1 MLLMIVTYVVPL
13 AALAITYTRVGVE
26 LWGHKSIGE
35 RTASQDETLK
45 SKRKV
50 QSARWTHLRPSFS
63 NVNAATRAHASSELV
78 TLQRAAPA
86 ANAASIRC
94 GPRTDTLV

>member
-35 RTASQDETLK
+35 RTASQDETLR

-50 QSARWTHLRPSFS
+50 QPARSTHLRLSVPSRLFLTS
-63 NVNAATRAHASSELV
+63 TRLLGHM
-78 TLQRAAPA
+78 LQV
-86 ANAASIRC
+86 S
-94 GPRTDTLV
+94 

>member
-50 QSARWTHLRPSFS
+50 QSARWTHLRLSVPSIS
-63 NVNAATRAHASSELV
+63 NVNAATRAHASSELK
-78 TLQRAAPA
+78 
-86 ANAASIRC
+86 
-94 GPRTDTLV
+94 